1 MLACSVAQQQI
12 SGLNLGL
19 LMLKA
24 CLDFLLASFGRP
36 GTELP
41 RFALALPL
49 ASYVTLGKSRYCL
62 SLRFLLCKMGFLRA
76 LFYSSVLSLKKA
88 GVGHQVLGSVSQ
100 RVLLTA
106 GALGAGSRPR
116 VSVRKSMAF
125 ALWAASC
132 LYTEPETADES
143 LTKPFGLL
151 YPEPSRI
158 LGASANWS

>member
-1 MLACSVAQQQI
+1 MLAWSVAQQQI
-12 SGLNLGL
+12 SGLNPGL

-62 SLRFLLCKMGFLRA
+62 SLRFLVCKMGFLRA

-88 GVGHQVLGSVSQ
+88 GVGHWVLGSVSQ
-100 RVLLTA
+100 QVLLTA
-106 GALGAGSRPR
+106 GALGVDSRPR
-116 VSVRKSMAF
+116 VSVRKAMAF

-132 LYTEPETADES
+132 LYTEPETADE
-143 LTKPFGLL
+143 TGLRTNQAL
-151 YPEPSRI
+151 WPPVP
-158 LGASANWS
+158 